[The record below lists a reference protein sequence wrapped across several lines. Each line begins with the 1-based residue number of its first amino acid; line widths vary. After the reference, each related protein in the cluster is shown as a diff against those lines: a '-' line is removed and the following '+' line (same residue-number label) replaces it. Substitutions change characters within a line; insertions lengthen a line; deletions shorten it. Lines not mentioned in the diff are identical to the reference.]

1 MSSIRKIQLTGGST
15 YIVSLPSKWIKNNN
29 LTRSS
34 EVKVE
39 ESNNRLILY
48 GNSEVK
54 TEISKYLTLNTKM
67 EPKNLQRVLISLYIS
82 GYDTLT
88 IRSANY
94 IDDDTRETIKK
105 FSKLVIGIEIFEE
118 DSKKIVLQNV
128 LNSSSYPMYNSIKR
142 MSLNVESMISDVIE
156 GIKSRDRELLKNVI
170 IRDDEIDR
178 FQWYIYREVRVKSCE
193 ENNGIFYLLL
203 SRILERVADHS
214 VNLCNIWMDAGKID
228 EKTLNKTVDNIKMV
242 LDQFKKSMS
251 LFYSKKY
258 TGLNDIISGK
268 KLILKDKKE
277 LLDLANPE
285 SITIISF
292 SSEEISRIGLYS
304 TDIAELAMD
313 MVFSTSNEMEL

>member
-15 YIVSLPSKWIKNNN
+15 YIVSLPSKWVKNNN

-48 GNSEVK
+48 GNSDVK
-54 TEISKYLTLNTKM
+54 TEINKRLTLSNKM

-88 IRSANY
+88 IRSINY
-94 IDDDTRETIKK
+94 IDDNTRETIKK

-118 DSKKIVLQNV
+118 DAKRIVLQNV
-128 LNSSSYPMYNSIKR
+128 LNSSSYPIYNSIKR

-178 FQWYIYREVRVKSCE
+178 FQWYIYREVKAKSCE
-193 ENNGIFYLLL
+193 DSNSIFYLLL

-214 VNLCNIWMDAGKID
+214 VNLCNIWMDTGKID
-228 EKTLNKTVDNIKMV
+228 ERTMNKTVENIKTV

-258 TGLNDIISGK
+258 IGLNDIISGK

-285 SITIISF
+285 SITVISF

-313 MVFSTSNEMEL
+313 MIFSTSNEMEL